1 MIKKLFVTKVN
12 ANPTLRAIIT
22 VNIPHKIGKTLEF
35 TNFLIQKQK
44 ASFILDKLNI
54 LFSLK
59 FVLFII
65 IIIFTEI
72 QKRQR

>member
-1 MIKKLFVTKVN
+1 MN
-12 ANPTLRAIIT
+12 
-22 VNIPHKIGKTLEF
+22 KIGKKEIILSMNTNKNLSF

-72 QKRQR
+72 QKKTEVSDLSICFILF